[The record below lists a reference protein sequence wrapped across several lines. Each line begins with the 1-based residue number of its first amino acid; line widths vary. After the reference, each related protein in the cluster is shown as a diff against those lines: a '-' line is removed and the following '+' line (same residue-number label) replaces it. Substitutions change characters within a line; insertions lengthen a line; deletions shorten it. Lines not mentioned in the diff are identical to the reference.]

1 MLSRSLPYEAV
12 GFPAMSTS
20 NLASPRDASQR
31 SELRPNHIAMILDG
45 NGRWAESRGMP
56 RRAGH
61 EHGAKSVRVATYA
74 CHDRSIRHLTLYAFS
89 AANWNRP
96 KEEVDNLMRICGE
109 FAQGERD
116 ELVRR
121 GIAVRVIG
129 DLDDLPTPTR
139 RATEDLIQAT
149 AGGTEMTLALALS
162 YGGRQD
168 MVSAIRQIA
177 IRARA
182 GLLIPEEI
190 TERSFRGYMSTSDM
204 PDPDLVIR
212 TGGERRLSDFLLFEC
227 AYAELF
233 FTETLWPDF
242 TEATVDEAIGA
253 YSRRQ
258 RRYGKTGEQV
268 RLDAIG

>member
-1 MLSRSLPYEAV
+1 
-12 GFPAMSTS
+12 MSKTT
-20 NLASPRDASQR
+20 ARMPG
-31 SELRPNHIAMILDG
+31 HIAIILDG
-45 NGRWAESRGMP
+45 NGRWAENRKLP
-56 RRAGH
+56 RTAGH
-61 EHGAKSVRVATYA
+61 EHGAGAVRTAVYG
-74 CHDRSIRHLTLYAFS
+74 CHERGVKTVTLYAFS
-89 AANWNRP
+89 AANWKRP
-96 KEEVDNLMRICGE
+96 KGEVDTLMRLCAE
-109 FAQGERD
+109 FAENERE

-121 GIAVRVIG
+121 GIEVRVIG
-129 DLDDLPTPTR
+129 DLDDLPTRTR
-139 RATEDLIQAT
+139 RATEALVEST
-149 AGGTEMTLALALS
+149 RGGTRMKLALALS

-182 GLLIPEEI
+182 GLVIPEEVN
-190 TERSFRGYMSTSDM
+190 ERSIRGYLSTGDL

-242 TEATVDEAIGA
+242 NEATLDEAIAA

-258 RRYGKTGEQV
+258 RRFGRTGEQV
-268 RLDAIG
+268 SSAG

>member
-1 MLSRSLPYEAV
+1 MTDASRS
-12 GFPAMSTS
+12 SR
-20 NLASPRDASQR
+20 SPDSSKLGTAKTAATEIDAGKV
-31 SELRPNHIAMILDG
+31 PGHVAIILDG
-45 NGRWAESRGMP
+45 NGRWAAERGLP
-56 RRAGH
+56 RTKGH
-61 EHGAKSVRVATYA
+61 EHGASSVRAAVYG
-74 CHDRSIRHLTLYAFS
+74 CDDRGVHTLTLYAFS
-89 AANWNRP
+89 HANWSRP
-96 KEEVDNLMRICGE
+96 KNEVDTLMRLCAE
-109 FAQGERD
+109 FAENELE

-121 GIAVRVIG
+121 NVQVRVIG
-129 DLDDLPTPTR
+129 DLEELPNTTR
-139 RATEDLIQAT
+139 RATQALLDAT
-149 AGGTEMTLALALS
+149 KQNTGMTLALALS

-182 GLLIPEEI
+182 GLVIPEEVN
-190 TERSFRGYMSTSDM
+190 ERSIRGYLSTGSL

-242 TEATVDEAIGA
+242 SVATLDEAFSA
-253 YSRRQ
+253 FARRQ

-268 RLDAIG
+268 EAAAG